1 MNKKPIPSR
10 NRRVI
15 FEDRCSC
22 PSCKATLYYDL
33 LEETGFIKEFS
44 ENTNIVT
51 CPMCDKEFVPD
62 VTVFIE
68 YKHSGRCRR
77 KDGKDD

>member
-10 NRRVI
+10 NRKVI

-22 PSCKATLYYDL
+22 PSCRATLYYDL

-44 ENTNIVT
+44 ENTKIIT
-51 CPMCDKEFVPD
+51 CPMCNEDFVPD
-62 VTVFIE
+62 VSKFLE
-68 YKHSGRCRR
+68 YKYSGKNKR
-77 KDGKDD
+77 KDRKDD